1 MANGSESGKMEFI
14 NVERL
19 TTELSDGVF
28 GKNDTATGVDLNKTK
43 VLFENSLLAGGDGLA
58 TPKPNVST
66 DFILNESAISP
77 DASNGAKRK
86 RDESPEHYSLVMDE
100 DVEEAWERETQQD
113 STELHAEVNLSTLK
127 KGMQKERERNTNQSE
142 PKKHNS
148 PCQRNYCNP
157 HNSQTSATSKTR
169 DTSHFCQRDRP
180 KKNQH
185 QAKSKRNK
193 KQRQNTKHP
202 RQQT

>member
-1 MANGSESGKMEFI
+1 MFVHSTFTMANGSESGKMEFI

-100 DVEEAWERETQQD
+100 DVEE
-113 STELHAEVNLSTLK
+113 EVNPHLRGGRVENHLGKATPSSPDRYSNLGLPILSTLA
-127 KGMQKERERNTNQSE
+127 QHE
-142 PKKHNS
+142 
-148 PCQRNYCNP
+148 
-157 HNSQTSATSKTR
+157 TSALANYTTARGGPPLTAPSPPETQEMPEKCR
-169 DTSHFCQRDRP
+169 GYASY
-180 KKNQH
+180 N
-185 QAKSKRNK
+185 A
-193 KQRQNTKHP
+193 
-202 RQQT
+202 

>member
-100 DVEEAWERETQQD
+100 DVE
-113 STELHAEVNLSTLK
+113 
-127 KGMQKERERNTNQSE
+127 
-142 PKKHNS
+142 
-148 PCQRNYCNP
+148 
-157 HNSQTSATSKTR
+157 
-169 DTSHFCQRDRP
+169 
-180 KKNQH
+180 
-185 QAKSKRNK
+185 
-193 KQRQNTKHP
+193 
-202 RQQT
+202 